1 MNWLMAARTR
11 ILGMALATTLLAP
24 ASLGATDAYGTA
36 GPGSGHASAS
46 AAPAPPAAVP
56 PSERVRGII
65 VSTHTSGWEWGE
77 DEMESTLD
85 DIRAV
90 GADWVAIHPYAGID
104 EDGSVHFREL
114 DPENPPAYLTRPI
127 QEAHARG
134 MKIAIM
140 PHLAY
145 WGSSFHWR
153 GAIEFRTD
161 AEWRRFFDDYER
173 WVVGL
178 ARACRGADG
187 FVVGNELDRTVSH
200 EKEWR
205 RIIGSVR
212 AATTAALSYA
222 ANWSDYR
229 RVPFWDALDAIGIQA
244 YFPLAERPRPSV
256 AVVEAA
262 WRERMKELHAFAVA
276 QNRTIVFTELGYNR
290 SFEAA
295 QSPWEYRSDGPEAEP
310 FQAALLATALR
321 CIEEEP
327 AVAGVFLW
335 KWFPNPHPVGRNFQ
349 LATPRL
355 KKAIAEA
362 WR

>member
-1 MNWLMAARTR
+1 
-11 ILGMALATTLLAP
+11 
-24 ASLGATDAYGTA
+24 
-36 GPGSGHASAS
+36 
-46 AAPAPPAAVP
+46 
-56 PSERVRGII
+56 
-65 VSTHTSGWEWGE
+65 
-77 DEMESTLD
+77 MESTLD

-90 GADWVAIHPYAGID
+90 GAGWVAIHPYAGID
-104 EDGSVHFREL
+104 EDGSVRFREL

-145 WGSSFHWR
+145 WGSSFRWR

-161 AEWRRFFDDYER
+161 AEWERFFDGYER
-173 WVVGL
+173 WIVTV

-187 FVVGNELDRTVSH
+187 FVVGNELDRTVSR

-205 RIIGSVR
+205 RIIASVR
-212 AATTAALSYA
+212 AVTPAALSYA

-229 RVPFWDALDAIGIQA
+229 CVPFWDALDAIGIQA
-244 YFPLAERPRPSV
+244 YFPLAKGSRPSV
-256 AVVEAA
+256 AAVEAA
-262 WRERMKELHAFAVA
+262 WRGRMKELHAFAVA
-276 QNRTIVFTELGYNR
+276 HNRTIVFTELGYNR
-290 SFEAA
+290 SFDAA
-295 QSPWEYRSDGPEAEP
+295 QAPWEYRSDGPEAEP
-310 FQAALLATALR
+310 FQAALLETALR
-321 CIEEEP
+321 CIDAEP

-335 KWFPNPHPVGRNFQ
+335 KWFPNPRPVGRNFQ